1 MTKRM
6 KMNYLRKILNA
17 SLCNKN
23 YSTVVFHA
31 SFSLDDMK
39 DIIEELKDEY
49 HIKNL
54 IIIDFDN
61 DKVKTFFESD
71 PTEDEIRRFI
81 PKFKNPI
88 GNMKIIYFN
97 NPVTDL
103 SNEYYSDYSVKYYG
117 LLKQY
122 NKEVVERIEKA
133 DDCDKTV
140 SAYPNKAWAES
151 LLGDPDLLGE
161 LWVKVYKTLL
171 DPNVERR
178 EVVRRIESRSGHN
191 ENDSKSFCR

>member
-31 SFSLDDMK
+31 SFSLDDIR
-39 DIIEELKDEY
+39 DVIEDLKKEY

-61 DKVKTFFESD
+61 DKVKSFFESD
-71 PTEDEIRRFI
+71 PTKDEIRRFI

-122 NKEVVERIEKA
+122 NKEVLIELKKQTITIKL
-133 DDCDKTV
+133 CLHILI
-140 SAYPNKAWAES
+140 E
-151 LLGDPDLLGE
+151 LGL
-161 LWVKVYKTLL
+161 KVY
-171 DPNVERR
+171 
-178 EVVRRIESRSGHN
+178 
-191 ENDSKSFCR
+191 

>member
-17 SLCNKN
+17 SLCNKL

-31 SFSLDDMK
+31 SFCLDDMK

-61 DKVKTFFESD
+61 DKVKTFFESE

-81 PKFKNPI
+81 PRFKNII

-103 SNEYYSDYSVKYYG
+103 SNEYYSDYSAKYYG

-122 NKEVVERIEKA
+122 NKEVFERI
-133 DDCDKTV
+133 
-140 SAYPNKAWAES
+140 
-151 LLGDPDLLGE
+151 
-161 LWVKVYKTLL
+161 
-171 DPNVERR
+171 
-178 EVVRRIESRSGHN
+178 
-191 ENDSKSFCR
+191 